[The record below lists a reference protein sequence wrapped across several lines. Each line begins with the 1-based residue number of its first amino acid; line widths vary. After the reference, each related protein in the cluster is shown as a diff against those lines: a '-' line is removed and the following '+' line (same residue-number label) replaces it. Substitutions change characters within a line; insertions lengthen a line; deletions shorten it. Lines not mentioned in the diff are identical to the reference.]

1 MLYPIFSRKI
11 AYELEKQGFKVIKI
25 APNKKKPQFMVYYF
39 NETVELRAAAQAL
52 IQKQ

>member
-25 APNKKKPQFMVYYF
+25 APNKKKPLFMVYYF
-39 NETVELRAAAQAL
+39 NETFEIRAAS
-52 IQKQ
+52 